1 MGRII
6 YVDTG
11 FLIALFD
18 PNDSL
23 SLTAHRLLSAFRSDE
38 RVRLALPWDVIN
50 EFLAHFSRRGSET
63 RKLVARFIRTTL
75 RDGKYIVENV
85 DLSVYTT
92 ALDLYEQRLDKR
104 YSMVDCIG
112 MTVMRREC
120 INEVVTTDRD
130 FVQEGFLNLMGRTA

>member
-6 YVDTG
+6 YVDSG

-18 PNDSL
+18 PNDSSCL
-23 SLTAHRLLSAFRSDE
+23 AAHRLLSTFRNDE

-50 EFLAHFSRRGSET
+50 EFLAHFSRHGPT
-63 RKLVARFIRTTL
+63 IRKLVAGFIRTML
-75 RDGKYIVENV
+75 SDEKFLIENV
-85 DLSVYTT
+85 DLPIYSI
-92 ALDLYEQRLDKR
+92 ALDLYDSRLDKR

-112 MTVMRREC
+112 MTIMRREG
-120 INEVVTTDRD
+120 ISEVVTTDRD